1 VACIGQNRYD
11 AIGKWLEG
19 APELAIE
26 VKSPSNTKAE
36 MHDKAMT
43 TLAGSGA
50 VEFWI
55 VDLETR
61 TVTVH
66 SKGSGM
72 CVYRGDAL
80 VPVPLFSGCLCTAS
94 DLFVGF

>member
-1 VACIGQNRYD
+1 
-11 AIGKWLEG
+11 
-19 APELAIE
+19 
-26 VKSPSNTKAE
+26 

-72 CVYRGDAL
+72 CVYRGDTV
-80 VPVPLFSGCLCTAS
+80 VPVPFFGGWLCRVS

>member
-1 VACIGQNRYD
+1 
-11 AIGKWLEG
+11 
-19 APELAIE
+19 
-26 VKSPSNTKAE
+26 

-55 VDLETR
+55 VDLDSR

-66 SKGSGM
+66 AKGSGM
-72 CVYRGDAL
+72 CVYRGDAR
-80 VPVPLFSGCLCTAS
+80 VFSTIRIAAIKY
-94 DLFVGF
+94 V